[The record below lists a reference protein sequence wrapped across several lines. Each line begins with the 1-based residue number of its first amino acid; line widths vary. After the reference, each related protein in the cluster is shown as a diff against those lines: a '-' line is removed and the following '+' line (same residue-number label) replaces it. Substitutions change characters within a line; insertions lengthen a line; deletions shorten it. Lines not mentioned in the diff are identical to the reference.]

1 LMDFVTKRSRI
12 ANLAAYDI
20 AARECYVIKTVVGRN
35 MDYSVV
41 NVAIYNVRI
50 MYVLINYYCV
60 SS

>member
-20 AARECYVIKTVVGRN
+20 AARECYVIKTVVGKN

-41 NVAIYNVRI
+41 KRSYNVRI